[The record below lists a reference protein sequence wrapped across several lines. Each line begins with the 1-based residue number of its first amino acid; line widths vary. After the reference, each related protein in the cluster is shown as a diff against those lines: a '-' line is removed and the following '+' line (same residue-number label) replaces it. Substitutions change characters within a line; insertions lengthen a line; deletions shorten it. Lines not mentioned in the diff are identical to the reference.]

1 MGTASANPGGQPGNE
16 DNVTI
21 CHRTNAVTNPYVV
34 ITVDVSAVDGDLG
47 NNTGQGDHYLEHQG
61 PVFDPSVDYQPP
73 FSGDEWGDIIPP
85 IEGVHSGLNWTAEG
99 IAIYENDCAVPS
111 PTETPTTPTE
121 TPTTPTE
128 TPTTPT
134 ETPTTPTETPT
145 TPTETPTTPTE
156 TPTTPTETPTTPTE
170 TPTTIETTET
180 ATPSTSTAE
189 PSTSTAEPSTTTT
202 QATSEEGSPPE
213 SSSPEVTQI
222 ETSAGALPKTGSDV
236 PVAGAVGISLLLIGV
251 GILLLLGPG
260 RLIPA
265 TYHRKH

>member
-99 IAIYENDCAVPS
+99 IAIYENDCTVPS
-111 PTETPTTPTE
+111 PTETPTTPTTVVTTPTSPSE
-121 TPTTPTE
+121 TPTTVVTTPTTVVTTPTSPSE
-128 TPTTPT
+128 TPTTVVT
-134 ETPTTPTETPT
+134 
-145 TPTETPTTPTE
+145 
-156 TPTTPTETPTTPTE
+156 

-180 ATPSTSTAE
+180 ATPSTSSAE